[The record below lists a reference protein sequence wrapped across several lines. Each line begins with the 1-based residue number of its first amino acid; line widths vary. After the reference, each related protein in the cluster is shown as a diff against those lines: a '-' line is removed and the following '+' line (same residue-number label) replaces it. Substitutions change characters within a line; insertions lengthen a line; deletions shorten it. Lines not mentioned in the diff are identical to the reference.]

1 MATCSSVLAWEIPW
15 TEEPGRLQSTGSRR
29 VGHNLVTEHAHIL
42 HPGLQGAHS
51 VDWGTEQSAGS
62 GDQGVGWAVSS
73 SNTEI
78 SLGCKTGL
86 PGTGSNSKIVVRISL
101 LIHGQMRK

>member
-15 TEEPGRLQSTGSRR
+15 TEEPGKPQVHRVAQR
-29 VGHNLVTEHAHIL
+29 VGHNSVTEHAHIL
-42 HPGLQGAHS
+42 HPGLRGAHS

-62 GDQGVGWAVSS
+62 GDQRVGWAVSS

-78 SLGCKTGL
+78 SLG
-86 PGTGSNSKIVVRISL
+86 
-101 LIHGQMRK
+101 